1 MLLIAFAFAVM
12 ALVFIAVTTLVL
24 IDGINAPV
32 HPSGTFTLAVNL
44 ARGEPI
50 ASLAAALVKPKPKPK
65 LPTDVR
71 PGAGRSPIGLTN
83 P

>member
-1 MLLIAFAFAVM
+1 VLLIAFAFAVM

-50 ASLAAALVKPKPKPK
+50 ASLAAALVKPKPK